1 MDMTEGIMARFR
13 TMAIARV
20 SILSGHVFGSMI
32 KTFFGLVVVTAV
44 ALAVGFRPSTGPLAW
59 LAAAGVLAMI
69 TFALTW
75 LTVALGLAAK
85 SVESASNTPMF
96 LTLLPFLSSGFV
108 PTESMPPGLRAF
120 AEYQP
125 FTPVI
130 QTLRGL
136 LFGTPIGNSAIL
148 AAAWCAVITL
158 LSYLW
163 SRKLFSRDPVR

>member
-1 MDMTEGIMARFR
+1 
-13 TMAIARV
+13 
-20 SILSGHVFGSMI
+20 
-32 KTFFGLVVVTAV
+32 
-44 ALAVGFRPSTGPLAW
+44 
-59 LAAAGVLAMI
+59 MI

-108 PTESMPPGLRAF
+108 PTGSMPPGLRAF

-130 QTLRGL
+130 QTVRGL
-136 LFGTPIGNSAIL
+136 LAGGPIGNNATMAIAWGVGI
-148 AAAWCAVITL
+148 AA

-163 SRKLFSRDPVR
+163 ARRLYRRPMQAK

>member
-1 MDMTEGIMARFR
+1 
-13 TMAIARV
+13 
-20 SILSGHVFGSMI
+20 
-32 KTFFGLVVVTAV
+32 
-44 ALAVGFRPSTGPLAW
+44 
-59 LAAAGVLAMI
+59 
-69 TFALTW
+69 
-75 LTVALGLAAK
+75 
-85 SVESASNTPMF
+85 MF